1 MQNWTSVTL
10 LGLGKFG
17 PAREKLDLGPG
28 QFGPARA
35 KLDLGPGQFGLGPQ
49 SGKFVPARVKFQ
61 SGKFVLARV
70 KFGRAKLDLG
80 HGQFG
85 LARENWTAVTRQ
97 INSPGQNWAGQNKNR
112 T

>member
-49 SGKFVPARVKFQ
+49 SGKFVPARVKF
-61 SGKFVLARV
+61 
-70 KFGRAKLDLG
+70 GRAKLDLG

-97 INSPGQNWAGQNKNR
+97 INSPGQNWAGQK
-112 T
+112 